1 MTPKKFLWTIKLDW
15 LNILNKLGLS
25 SIHQIKELTQTIAL
39 ENLTEKFGSEQLLT
53 FECKE
58 LEALVSDELDV
69 LLKKERS
76 TSKKSSKKSK
86 KPRDPSDLFP
96 SNVIKIRGSSKLA
109 KELMRA
115 MEEMQDPEDEDDDIR
130 EDNTGYYI

>member
-1 MTPKKFLWTIKLDW
+1 MTTKKFIWTIKLDW
-15 LNILNKLGLS
+15 LNIVNKLGLS

-39 ENLTEKFGSEQLLT
+39 ENLNEKYGSEQLLT
-53 FECKE
+53 FECQELEDLVFKE
-58 LEALVSDELDV
+58 LEI
-69 LLKKERS
+69 LLKKQRS
-76 TSKKSSKKSK
+76 SSKKSGKKTK
-86 KPRDPSDLFP
+86 KPRSPSDMFP

-115 MEEMQDPEDEDDDIR
+115 MEEMQDHDDEDDDVR